1 MSDAGSSVRA
11 SRPDE
16 LRFVWVGE
24 NPVANP
30 QYQVGAL
37 PIREE
42 PHARTLAVIFVTTF
56 EDRILVA
63 LPHKAWDRR
72 VAKRKLPGASFSRPV
87 FVEVA
92 AAVLEDRE
100 QRAPH
105 SVKVW
110 LGLLSRDLADLAVFE
125 PAPDPDCDVSFLG
138 PDGQPALPFAP
149 ALVALILSDV
159 FRAWKVKMAV

>member
-1 MSDAGSSVRA
+1 MSDAGSSDRV

-30 QYQVGAL
+30 QYEAGAL
-37 PIREE
+37 PVGEE
-42 PHARTLAVIFVTTF
+42 PHVRTLAVIFVTTF

-72 VAKRKLPGASFSRPV
+72 VDKRKLPGASFSRPV

-92 AAVLEDRE
+92 AAVLEDTE
-100 QRAPH
+100 QH

-110 LGLLSRDLADLAVFE
+110 LGFLSRDLADLAVFE

-149 ALVALILSDV
+149 ALVQAADNQFSFV
-159 FRAWKVKMAV
+159 SGQWP